1 MNDPVKCMN
10 CGAVSYNEPG
20 KTDLYCGGCY
30 RAPDSRLQEAV
41 KEIKSLRD
49 RSGIGYGSEEGYA
62 KGLEA
67 CLSIITNAIP
77 ELSEGK

>member
-30 RAPDSRLQEAV
+30 RASDSRLKEAIA
-41 KEIKSLRD
+41 EIKTTEYYD
-49 RSGIGYGSEEGYA
+49 DWGGESGGKEQKRILGILD
-62 KGLEA
+62 KWF
-67 CLSIITNAIP
+67 P
-77 ELSEGK
+77 ELKED